1 MSNDIPA
8 GRSKAMKQPG
18 TILIISS
25 PSGGGKT
32 SICRRLLSRTRR
44 QQGWTFSVSC
54 TTRSPRVGER
64 NGREY
69 YFVSE
74 PEFKRKIH
82 ADYFAEHF
90 KVHRFHYGTPRGPL
104 EKVIKQGGVMILDV
118 DVNGAFALKREYP
131 QAVTVFILPPSVRE
145 LRHRLRQ
152 RGTET
157 KEELAVR
164 FENAR
169 KEMQLFHRFDYV
181 VINKELE
188 VAVNEVLAI
197 VEADPCRVD
206 RADLEQ
212 IRSLTV

>member
-1 MSNDIPA
+1 MSNDVRVRQ
-8 GRSKAMKQPG
+8 GRTMDHPG
-18 TILIISS
+18 TILIVSS

-44 QQGWTFSVSC
+44 SQGWTFSVSY
-54 TTRSPRVGER
+54 TTRKPRVGER

-69 YFVSE
+69 YFVSDD
-74 PEFKRKIH
+74 EFKRKIKG
-82 ADYFAEHF
+82 DYFAEHF
-90 KVHRFHYGTPRGPL
+90 KVHRFQYGTPRGPL
-104 EKVIKQGGVMILDV
+104 EQVIKNGGVMLLDV

-131 QAVTVFILPPSVRE
+131 QAITVFILPPSVRE

-157 KEELAVR
+157 KQDLAVR
-164 FENAR
+164 FENAK

-181 VINKELE
+181 VINKELDT
-188 VAVNEVLAI
+188 AVSEVLAI
-197 VEADPCRVD
+197 VSADPCRVD

-212 IRSLTV
+212 IRAFTV